1 MKFFLCLETKPDS
14 ALHTTDVA
22 CLWSILKTTESWP
35 EPLNLCSSTCLSFCY
50 RSYLRRPT
58 SGLPLRFSWSNWQ
71 RLEEH
76 KQRKNI
82 FWNWQSSIIFPTSFL
97 LFNSPLIALCLIIPS
112 FQSHTLT
119 KHSFSR
125 FKRDLT
131 NHHTSSDEDYSGG
144 AQTRTL
150 HTPWPTDQAVDDT
163 PCKYHYAPTEL
174 RTPAKREDALYAT
187 QLSTRDSISDVFWS
201 HVQTLETHTTAYA
214 GNIHVN
220 PVHFVR
226 CACWYTQAG
235 RIDPPFGGARASRCD
250 IRGHLCRS
258 QRHYSARDG
267 CWHHANERAYARL
280 LP

>member
-187 QLSTRDSISDVFWS
+187 QLSSRFDLWCFLIPCANTRNPHHSIRR
-201 HVQTLETHTTAYA
+201 QHTRESRPLRPLCLL
-214 GNIHVN
+214 V
-220 PVHFVR
+220 
-226 CACWYTQAG
+226 YTSRQ
-235 RIDPPFGGARASRCD
+235 DWPPFRRSSRFAMWYP
-250 IRGHLCRS
+250 RTPL
-258 QRHYSARDG
+258 
-267 CWHHANERAYARL
+267 
-280 LP
+280 